1 MENAHVVLSF
11 TCATIEL
18 KLNFLSRN
26 LFIVSKTAKS
36 DEGKKA
42 AANLAA
48 YSLSIDTHKTN
59 TKKES
64 KLRKTSIFF
73 QSIRKMLLI

>member
-11 TCATIEL
+11 TCPTIEL
-18 KLNFLSRN
+18 NLNLLNRN

-48 YSLSIDTHKTN
+48 YSLSIDTYITN
-59 TKKES
+59 TEKKS
-64 KLRKTSIFF
+64 KRRKMFQECF
-73 QSIRKMLLI
+73 QSIRKLL